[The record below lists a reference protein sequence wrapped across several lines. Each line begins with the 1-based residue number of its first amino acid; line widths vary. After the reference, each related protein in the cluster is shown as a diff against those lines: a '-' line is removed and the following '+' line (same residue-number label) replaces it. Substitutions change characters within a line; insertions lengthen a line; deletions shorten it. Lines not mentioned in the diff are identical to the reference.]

1 MLEYLEEKIEVYRAI
16 VLTSTT
22 IFFSHTH
29 KHTQKWKKI
38 LNSFFNNI
46 EMLWFYCCC
55 LLLTV
60 STIVGPSSIGEL
72 KRLKLSECFL

>member
-29 KHTQKWKKI
+29 KHTQKWKK
-38 LNSFFNNI
+38 S
-46 EMLWFYCCC
+46 
-55 LLLTV
+55 
-60 STIVGPSSIGEL
+60 
-72 KRLKLSECFL
+72 